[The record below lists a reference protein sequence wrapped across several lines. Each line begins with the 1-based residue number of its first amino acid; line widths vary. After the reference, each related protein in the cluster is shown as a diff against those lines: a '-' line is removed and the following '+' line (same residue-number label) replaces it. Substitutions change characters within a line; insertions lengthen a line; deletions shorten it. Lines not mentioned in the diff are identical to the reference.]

1 MKTDIQTPTVQEPD
15 FSYPGVYTYADYI
28 KWTIEERI
36 ELIKGKIFRMS
47 PAPTSIH
54 QKISQIINKQ
64 LLQFLSDKKC
74 EVFTAPFDV
83 RLPRWSNDNE
93 AITTVVQPD
102 LCVICDHK
110 KIDKRGCLGAP
121 DIVVEILSPS
131 NNSKELKNKY
141 EVYEEAGVKEYW
153 IVSPQDHS
161 FLVYTLTNNKY
172 VPSRLMAEGDIVT
185 STVLEGFSLDL
196 QSLFDSIPKEWEE

>member
-1 MKTDIQTPTVQEPD
+1 MKTDIQTPSVQEPD
-15 FSYPGVYTYADYI
+15 FSYSGVYTYADYI

-47 PAPTSIH
+47 PAPNTVH
-54 QKISQIINKQ
+54 QILVGNLFSVLRSCLKGNSCQ
-64 LLQFLSDKKC
+64 
-74 EVFTAPFDV
+74 VFFSPFDV
-83 RLPRWSNDNE
+83 RLPKWSNDNE

-102 LCVICDHK
+102 LCVICDPK

-185 STVLEGFSLDL
+185 STVLDGFSLDL
-196 QSLFDSIPKEWEE
+196 QSLFDNIPKEWEE

>member
-1 MKTDIQTPTVQEPD
+1 MKTDIQTPSVQEPD
-15 FSYPGVYTYADYI
+15 FSYSGVYTYADYI

-47 PAPTSIH
+47 PAPNTVH
-54 QKISQIINKQ
+54 QILVGNLFSVLRSCLKGNSCQV
-64 LLQFLSDKKC
+64 FLS
-74 EVFTAPFDV
+74 PFDV

-93 AITTVVQPD
+93 TITTVVQPD
-102 LCVICDHK
+102 LCVICDPK